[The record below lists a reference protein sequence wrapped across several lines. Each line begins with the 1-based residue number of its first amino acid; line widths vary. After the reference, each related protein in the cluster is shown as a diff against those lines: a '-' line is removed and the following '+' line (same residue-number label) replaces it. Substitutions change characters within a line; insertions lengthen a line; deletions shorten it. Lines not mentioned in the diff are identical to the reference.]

1 MNTLC
6 RSVAQ
11 RAFAK
16 ERLPSLQSYHHY
28 YSTAAAKPRYRAT
41 KTMTSQRS
49 PPSSPPSPPEQ
60 TTYTLSS
67 PSRGAK
73 AAQSSASSFLSS
85 SEVILKRPSEIPF
98 QAKVANSVQLIGYI
112 PKPVHF
118 QTTHDGKPWAST
130 TITTQRPSSTST
142 DSALWIP
149 IIFEGDLAHIA
160 ACHVKENDY
169 VYITGQLSKHHPW
182 RNANQG
188 EASVQVMVQNLNFVE
203 ASSPMV
209 KDSVHNIEEEVT
221 SCDSDS
227 GKEDG
232 DTALSPWRD
241 LLDNPKEWSDYR
253 SKKRDGLV
261 KPKYPDF
268 KRKDGSQ
275 AIWLNSAPKWVLS
288 KLEGL
293 EFGNQI
299 KNSKGTKQSKD
310 VLWKDLVDN
319 PDKWWDNRQDKFK
332 ESQPDFKHKENG
344 EVLWLNSSP
353 AWALSKLP
361 PPRPPRKAVATGKRE
376 TLPS

>member
-11 RAFAK
+11 RAFAR

-28 YSTAAAKPRYRAT
+28 YSTAAAKPRSRAT
-41 KTMTSQRS
+41 RTTTSQRS
-49 PPSSPPSPPEQ
+49 PPPPPPPPEQ

-275 AIWLNSAPKWVLS
+275 AIWLNTAPKWVLS

-299 KNSKGTKQSKD
+299 KNSKGTKQSK
-310 VLWKDLVDN
+310 VYE
-319 PDKWWDNRQDKFK
+319 WWDNRQDKFK